1 MYGGESR
8 EPKKVFEAVCGE
20 ASRLMAEGIE
30 PEAFQ
35 RCKKAAY
42 GRYIG
47 MFSRVEAVAGLM
59 LLTHFSGMD
68 NMYELLDI
76 VRGLTIQELEERL
89 REDLDPQYGSLS
101 VINPV

>member
-1 MYGGESR
+1 
-8 EPKKVFEAVCGE
+8 
-20 ASRLMAEGIE
+20 MAEGIE

-59 LLTHFSGMD
+59 LLTHFSGME

-89 REDLDPQYGSLS
+89 REDLDPQYGALS